1 MPFFTFA
8 DFNVRLD
15 RSWEFFPAALETLHF
30 SLRTGGAVLLGVPD
44 FSSCCSQMSP
54 LTGGPVQGRGWV
66 GMSRVFLCRWISLSC
81 LLQVRG
87 CGGRIN

>member
-15 RSWEFFPAALETLHF
+15 CSWEFFPAALEILHF
-30 SLRTGGAVLLGVPD
+30 SLRTGGAVLLGVLD

-54 LTGGPVQGRGWV
+54 LTGGSCARQRRGGYESGIPV
-66 GMSRVFLCRWISLSC
+66 SLDFSFLP
-81 LLQVRG
+81 VTG
-87 CGGRIN
+87 